1 MSAVLKVFNWNS
13 LISILLGV
21 TAAFVV
27 LAILK
32 HRFPLVSDD
41 RSAFLM
47 LSGAGFLLCSVG
59 LSLAGGQRGFSW
71 LHPMTI
77 IATVT
82 GAAALILAGIVLFN
96 QPLPFGLSLRQTS
109 LLMTGIIFF
118 KWILT
123 YIHQIILK

>member
-1 MSAVLKVFNWNS
+1 MTAVLKVFHWNS

-21 TAAFVV
+21 AAAF
-27 LAILK
+27 LIWAILR

-47 LSGAGFLLCSVG
+47 LFGAGFLLCSVG
-59 LSLAGGQRGFSW
+59 LFLASGQRGFSW

-82 GAAALILAGIVLFN
+82 GSVALILAGIVLFN
-96 QPLPFGLSLRQTS
+96 RPLPFSLSLRQAS

-118 KWILT
+118 KWALT